1 MAYQLRDYQL
11 KGKQMISRA
20 FSQGHKKIMFWAMT
34 GAGKGFSMSD
44 FNNAAVNARQKV
56 LNVMKRRAIIFQT
69 IENYAKYHGL
79 KASPIM
85 GTVKGQD
92 HDNFCQVAS
101 IDTLRTRIKS
111 GAYDFLKQFDLI
123 IIDECFPKNHYVET
137 SKGNKTFGWL
147 YDNRENLPLAK
158 SFNEKSG
165 LFEYKK
171 ILNVFKNSKKD
182 KLLELKFGLSKL
194 NLTHNHKLLTLDGYK
209 KAKDIDVGDGVIFS
223 EKTSRTVSL
232 MNNIQK
238 DFFVGSV
245 LGDGGVHKLKNNVFR
260 VRVRHDKKTQGDY
273 CKFKASIFNVKT
285 QENVNAGYSRNIQIN
300 FSSISYFI
308 KTDNIF
314 KWSLDNLTPIAL
326 GVFAMDDGSIDKRTK
341 TQFTFHT
348 ENFNYKENLLIK
360 KCLYEKFGIESKIF
374 KYRKYYILRLNKKG
388 TNRLFDIIKNYIH
401 PSLNYKSPV
410 KTLNNIKPE
419 PDLSFFILPLLDKKE
434 ISIKSQN
441 VYDIEVE
448 ENHNYVVK
456 KSRSKLGIIA
466 HNCHDLTSKSYKMLI
481 WFLEG
486 YEIEFYSDEN
496 FEKCKSNFKKY
507 YIGLTATPFRVGT
520 QAHTFWDVVVK
531 PIEAHELRDMGILV
545 KTREFQPFTI
555 DVKGIR
561 LNRNGEFN
569 QEELFERCTQM
580 GVTGDVVKT
589 YKKYGIIN
597 GRHLPAMYFCVN
609 KLHAKI
615 QTQAFS
621 DAGIPARYCNDSHSQ
636 KERDRAKADLKS
648 GVIWILLNVDLF
660 STGFD
665 APFIELGGFLRP
677 TESENLACQQW
688 GRILRPYKICSYCST
703 EYGGDPTCFKC
714 GFSELKYE
722 KQFAIMLD
730 HAGNMSRHP
739 GKQMIG
745 NSVVYAIREA
755 ELNQRDIDHKVEQI
769 GNKPKECP
777 ECDAILFHSA
787 IECEYCGYVYGKDD
801 DEFTVLERDGELVEA
816 DAEFLREQLKAK
828 IVARFNGYQTAQFT
842 RRWDNT
848 IKYFKIYD
856 DFGDD
861 IFMLKFKLGITPQY
875 EKVLKQ
881 KGEQKRKKELNDNVN
896 KLLEN
901 LNYTNKAVV
910 NE

>member
-20 FSQGHKKIMFWAMT
+20 FAQGHKKVMLWVMT
-34 GAGKGFSMSD
+34 GSGKGFQMSD
-44 FNNAAVNARQKV
+44 FNDTAINAKQKV

-69 IENYAKYHGL
+69 IENYAKYHSL

-85 GTVKGQD
+85 GTVKG
-92 HDNFCQVAS
+92 HDSNNFCQVAS
-101 IDTLRTRIKS
+101 IDTLRTRIKA

-123 IIDECFPKNHYVET
+123 IIDE
-137 SKGNKTFGWL
+137 
-147 YDNRENLPLAK
+147 
-158 SFNEKSG
+158 
-165 LFEYKK
+165 
-171 ILNVFKNSKKD
+171 
-182 KLLELKFGLSKL
+182 
-194 NLTHNHKLLTLDGYK
+194 
-209 KAKDIDVGDGVIFS
+209 
-223 EKTSRTVSL
+223 
-232 MNNIQK
+232 
-238 DFFVGSV
+238 
-245 LGDGGVHKLKNNVFR
+245 
-260 VRVRHDKKTQGDY
+260 
-273 CKFKASIFNVKT
+273 
-285 QENVNAGYSRNIQIN
+285 
-300 FSSISYFI
+300 
-308 KTDNIF
+308 
-314 KWSLDNLTPIAL
+314 
-326 GVFAMDDGSIDKRTK
+326 
-341 TQFTFHT
+341 
-348 ENFNYKENLLIK
+348 
-360 KCLYEKFGIESKIF
+360 
-374 KYRKYYILRLNKKG
+374 
-388 TNRLFDIIKNYIH
+388 
-401 PSLNYKSPV
+401 
-410 KTLNNIKPE
+410 
-419 PDLSFFILPLLDKKE
+419 
-434 ISIKSQN
+434 
-441 VYDIEVE
+441 
-448 ENHNYVVK
+448 
-456 KSRSKLGIIA
+456 
-466 HNCHDLTSKSYKMLI
+466 CHDLTSKSYKMLI

-486 YEIEFYSDEN
+486 YEIEFYSDKN
-496 FEKCKSNFKKY
+496 FEKCKSSFKKY
-507 YIGLTATPFRVGT
+507 YIGLTATPFRVGN

-531 PIEAHELRDMGILV
+531 PIEAHELRDMGVLV

-597 GRHLPAMYFCVN
+597 GRRLPAMYFCVN

-615 QTQAFS
+615 QTQAFN
-621 DAGIPARYCNDSHSQ
+621 DAGISARYCNDSHSQ

-648 GVIWILLNVDLF
+648 GIISILLNVDLF

-714 GFSELKYE
+714 GSNELKYE

-755 ELNQRDIDHKVEQI
+755 ELNQRDIDHKIEQI

-777 ECDAILFHSA
+777 ECDGVLFPSA
-787 IECEYCGYVYGKDD
+787 TECEYCGYVYGENDG
-801 DEFTVLERDGELVEA
+801 EFTVLERDGELVEA

-828 IVARFNGYQTAQFT
+828 IIARFNGYQTAQFT

-861 IFMLKFKLGITPQY
+861 IFMLRFKLGITPLY
-875 EKVLKQ
+875 EKVLRK
-881 KGEQKRKKELNDNVN
+881 KGEQRREKELNDNVN
-896 KLLEN
+896 KLLKN

-910 NE
+910 ND